1 MAIGNYA
8 DLTNL
13 DVANIRRLLDPNF
26 DRSEVNRRA
35 AEQALGGGGFSG
47 ARQNRLLE
55 SEINQRAALGNSM
68 LAPYLQRQQQ
78 QQLQAQA
85 EAATAARQVKD
96 LDAQWER
103 MQFEKQNATEAQLR
117 EIASREKE
125 NRLDREAAAQR
136 QQFAEQAA
144 TQRTVIQD
152 AGATNRLNIQE
163 GGTNYRFGIDQAGQ
177 DRRFDAGLER
187 ALEIANLNVG
197 LRPTQ
202 GAFNTGSAPVSVSG
216 GIQPQSALQAIQGGG
231 QSGGGQPNS
240 ATMQATW
247 NALGGIGSG
256 GTTNKSPNLLNP
268 NASIGQTQWGNSFS
282 GSGSDAG
289 YSTSGRASSGL
300 GPTPSN
306 NFVDSNDPVNYDWAQ
321 LGNYGVPNN
330 QTYSGTGDGIVS
342 WGGVDSQIN
351 DPTNWSYDTWNGS
364 MNA

>member
-55 SEINQRAALGNSM
+55 SEINQRASLGHSM
-68 LAPYLQRQQQ
+68 LAPYLQMDQQR
-78 QQLQAQA
+78 QLQTQA
-85 EAATAARQVKD
+85 EAAAAARLLEQNQAELQRLQLSLRSAD
-96 LDAQWER
+96 ER
-103 MQFEKQNATEAQLR
+103 QASEIQARMRELNTQNQAAMERLQL
-117 EIASREKE
+117 S
-125 NRLDREAAAQR
+125 
-136 QQFAEQAA
+136 EQAA
-144 TQRTVIQD
+144 TQRLGLSEQ
-152 AGATNRLNIQE
+152 GANQRLATQQE
-163 GGTNYRFGIDQAGQ
+163 GENYRQGVSEYGANTRQAT
-177 DRRFDAGLER
+177 
-187 ALEIANLNVG
+187 ALEQAMAIANLNAG

-216 GIQPQSALQAIQGGG
+216 TQPQSALQAI
-231 QSGGGQPNS
+231 SGGRQTGSGQPNS
-240 ATMQATW
+240 ATMQATYA
-247 NALGGIGSG
+247 ALGGIGSG
-256 GTTNKSPNLLNP
+256 GNSNKSPNLLNP

-306 NFVDSNDPVNYDWAQ
+306 NFVDSNNPANYDWAQ

-330 QTYSGTGDGIVS
+330 QTYSGTADGIVS